1 MTHNGHKLSDP
12 YINGCLYCA
21 NYLPNCT
28 VCLRVMKINLITTP
42 NVQTPL
48 TNPTASHLI
57 IPLHRSKSL
66 YTPSA
71 TICHPG
77 MNSTGSASKIPYDL
91 QTNALISPP
100 MAVIHKSSSGGQ
112 YKNGQ
117 IYMTHSNNSNNPI
130 EIESNEE
137 PEEEKNLETL
147 RKEIQKENIEFLNTN
162 KFGKWFSWC
171 QTCKHGGHLNHL
183 MDWFKTHEH
192 CPFLHCKCQC
202 LNSDNHHER

>member
-1 MTHNGHKLSDP
+1 
-12 YINGCLYCA
+12 
-21 NYLPNCT
+21 
-28 VCLRVMKINLITTP
+28 MKINLNSTP
-42 NVQTPL
+42 SMNIPTA
-48 TNPTASHLI
+48 NPTVNHLI

-100 MAVIHKSSSGGQ
+100 MAVIHKSSSAGQ
-112 YKNGQ
+112 YRNGQ
-117 IYMTHSNNSNNPI
+117 IYMAHSNNSNNPI
-130 EIESNEE
+130 EIEPNEE
-137 PEEEKNLETL
+137 PLEAKDFETL
-147 RKEIQKENIEFLNTN
+147 RIELQNENIEFLNTN

-183 MDWFKTHEH
+183 MDWFKSHDK
-192 CPFLHCKCQC
+192 CPFLHCKCRC
-202 LNSDNHHER
+202 LNSDNHHEH